1 MSTTT
6 TFKRVALV
14 TVAALGF
21 GVLAVAPS
29 SAASLTVTVT
39 PSATTS
45 AIKTGETATISLTV
59 SAITG
64 SDTDSLTVHG
74 VRTRGTSGT
83 VYFQSTIDSTTTR
96 VNLGSGAAAA
106 GSIIVDTATPTSDGS
121 NTALRAVV
129 TANFVAP
136 SAVGTYEVTI
146 YSSQAGTPG
155 TTDVKPFIWTITVT
169 ADSSSADS
177 SSTARLISGIWT
189 AVTDPVADAVVTAAK
204 SESSI
209 AATIKVVQKN
219 ATSSANEAMI
229 ATITGSGFLASVTT
243 DSTTAGGTNT
253 NRIVSIAAPGVG
265 ATSWIKV
272 YSDGTSGT
280 GVVTVTGATSGT
292 VIASKTITFSDTKPV
307 SVAAVVKKA
316 FIAAGKTTP
325 KVFAVTIKDAA
336 GNAIQNAAA
345 TVTGTR
351 SDTTTAGKLIAT
363 ADLSFSWDSTDK
375 VYYASATG
383 TSATGFG
390 VAAYTI
396 TATGTD
402 TAKTAVT
409 TSASV
414 TYSDVVATKVTITAP
429 ASAAVGDKITYTLT
443 ATEKNG
449 YPIADTTYESASTSQ
464 NAAAGQH
471 GGIFWNT
478 TAASVPDY
486 TSSSVKPFNAGETI
500 TTVSGVATVD
510 IYMPVAAGTVA
521 ATWTLA
527 GSATAPVGAIDKA
540 IAGTVIT
547 VSTAV
552 TNPGVDAASDA
563 ANEATD
569 AANAAT
575 DAALAAA
582 DAADAAT
589 AAAEDASAAVAT
601 LAKSVNTALASLK
614 KQITALT
621 ALVNKLLKK

>member
-1 MSTTT
+1 MSTKT
-6 TFKRVALV
+6 TFKRLALV
-14 TVAALGF
+14 TVAALGL
-21 GVLAVAPS
+21 GLVAVAPS
-29 SAASLTVTVT
+29 SAASLTVAVT

-45 AIKTGETATISLTV
+45 AIKVGETATISLTV

-83 VYFQSTIDSTTTR
+83 IYFQGTTDSTTTR

-129 TANFVAP
+129 SANFVAP
-136 SAVGTYEVTI
+136 SAAGTYEVTI

-155 TTDVKPFIWTITVT
+155 TTDVKPFVWTITVT
-169 ADSSSADS
+169 ADSTSADS
-177 SSTARLISGIWT
+177 SSTALLQNGLWDGPLVADEVASGAKSAT
-189 AVTDPVADAVVTAAK
+189 TPVATIAVK
-204 SESSI
+204 
-209 AATIKVVQKN
+209 QNN
-219 ATSSANEAMI
+219 ATSSANEAMQAYVTGPGFVKDVSGDTAS
-229 ATITGSGFLASVTT
+229 ATSGSARV
-243 DSTTAGGTNT
+243 
-253 NRIVSIAAPGVG
+253 ISIAAPGVG
-265 ATSWIKV
+265 VTKYIGV
-272 YSDGTSGT
+272 YADGTT
-280 GVVTVTGATSGT
+280 GEATVVVVGATSGVVLAT
-292 VIASKTITFSDTKPV
+292 KKVTFSDTKPA
-307 SVAAVVKKA
+307 SVTAVVKKA
-316 FIAAGKTTP
+316 YIAAGKTSP

-336 GNAIQNAAA
+336 GNAVENAAA

-396 TATGTD
+396 KATGTD
-402 TAKTAVT
+402 TAKTEVT
-409 TSASV
+409 TTASV

-429 ASAAVGDKITYTLT
+429 ATASVGDKVTYTLT
-443 ATEKNG
+443 ATDKNG

-471 GGIFWNT
+471 GGVIWNT
-478 TAASVPDY
+478 TTVPDY
-486 TSSSVKPFNAGETI
+486 TSTSVKPFDAGETI

-521 ATWTLA
+521 ATWTL
-527 GSATAPVGAIDKA
+527 GGKSTAPVGAIDKS
-540 IAGTVIT
+540 IAGTTIT
-547 VSTAV
+547 VSTTV
-552 TNPGVDAASDA
+552 TNPGVDAAADA

-589 AAAEDASAAVAT
+589 AAAEDASAAVAA
-601 LAKSVNTALASLK
+601 LAKSVNASLKAMKKQLASL
-614 KQITALT
+614 I
-621 ALVNKLLKK
+621 ALVNKLR